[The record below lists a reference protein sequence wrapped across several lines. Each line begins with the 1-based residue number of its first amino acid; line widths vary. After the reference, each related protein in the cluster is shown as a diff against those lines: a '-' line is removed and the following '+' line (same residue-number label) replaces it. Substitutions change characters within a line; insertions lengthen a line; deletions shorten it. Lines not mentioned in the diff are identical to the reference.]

1 MKEYQKMFGIYENTH
16 NKVEEVASNT
26 VGRSFIAKIKFC
38 FQLNEE
44 FIMKYSDAD
53 QKTNWNTNIA
63 NMNFLSHIK
72 R

>member
-53 QKTNWNTNIA
+53 QKTN
-63 NMNFLSHIK
+63 
-72 R
+72 